1 MSAADRATE
10 RTQDQADAG
19 ATATTPGGPLS
30 HLKVLDLSRILAAPW
45 AGQILADLGAEVIKV
60 ERPGAGDDTRS
71 WGPPFLKDAT
81 GQDTR
86 EAGYY
91 LAVNRGKRSI
101 TVSIDTP
108 EGQQIVRELALQADI
123 VLENYKAGTLAR
135 YGLDEASLRA
145 INPRLIYCSV
155 TGFGQ
160 TGPRRDQPAY
170 DFLIQAMGGLM
181 SVTGERDGRPGGGPQ
196 KVGVPIVDLMT
207 GMYTAVSVL
216 AAVARRDRTGLGD
229 AIDIGMLDVQVSTL
243 ANQAMN
249 FLVSGKT
256 PGRNGNAHP
265 NIQPQ
270 DVYACA
276 DGDMILV
283 VGNDGQF
290 ARLCGVLAH
299 AEWAADERF
308 RTNAQRVR
316 NIDELSAMLRA
327 EFSVRPR
334 AGVIAA
340 LDAAGVPSGAINS
353 VPEVFE
359 DPQVKARGMLMH
371 MAHPA
376 GVDVPQV
383 ASPMRFAD
391 APIRYKRPPPLLGEH
406 SEEVLR
412 ELGYDDGKIAALRA
426 SGAI

>member
-1 MSAADRATE
+1 MS
-10 RTQDQADAG
+10 
-19 ATATTPGGPLS
+19 TPTGPLS
-30 HLKVLDLSRILAAPW
+30 HVKVLDLSRILAAPW
-45 AGQILADLGAEVIKV
+45 AAQVLADLGASVIKV

-71 WGPPFLKDAT
+71 WGPPFLKDAN

-101 TVSIDTP
+101 TLSLDQP
-108 EGQQIVRELALQADI
+108 EGQRIVRELAMEADI

-181 SVTGERDGRPGGGPQ
+181 SVTGEKDGQPGGGPQ

-207 GMYTAVSVL
+207 GMYTAVAVL
-216 AAVARRDRTGLGD
+216 AALARRNETGRGD
-229 AIDIGMLDVQVSTL
+229 YIDIGMLDVQVATL

-249 FLVSGKT
+249 HLVSGKVPT
-256 PGRNGNAHP
+256 RNGNAHP

-270 DVYACA
+270 DVYRCA
-276 DGDMILV
+276 DGDAILV

-290 ARLCGVLAH
+290 AKLCAVLG
-299 AEWAADERF
+299 EPDWATDPRYA
-308 RTNAQRVR
+308 TNAQRVR
-316 NIDELSAMLRA
+316 HIADLSALLRDA
-327 EFSVRPR
+327 FAKWQR
-334 AGVIAA
+334 ADLIAA
-340 LDAAGVPSGAINS
+340 LDTAGVPCGPINS
-353 VPEVFE
+353 VPEVFQ
-359 DPQVKARGMLMH
+359 DPQVQARGMLKQVP
-371 MAHPA
+371 HPS
-376 GVDVPQV
+376 GVLVPQV
-383 ASPMRFAD
+383 SSPMRFAD
-391 APIRYKRPPPLLGEH
+391 ATLPTLAAPPLLGQHTEAI
-406 SEEVLR
+406 LQ
-412 ELGYDDGKIAALRA
+412 ELGYNTAAIEHLQTT
-426 SGAI
+426 GVV

>member
-1 MSAADRATE
+1 MASAP
-10 RTQDQADAG
+10 
-19 ATATTPGGPLS
+19 TPSAKGPLS
-30 HLKVLDLSRILAAPW
+30 HVRVLDLSRILAAPW
-45 AGQILADLGAEVIKV
+45 AGQMLADLGAEVIKV
-60 ERPGAGDDTRS
+60 ERPGVGDDTRS

-101 TVSIDTP
+101 TVSLEKP
-108 EGQQIVRELALQADI
+108 EGQRIVRELAQRCDI
-123 VLENYKAGTLAR
+123 VLENYKAGTLTR

-145 INPRLIYCSV
+145 LNPRLIYCSV

-181 SVTGERDGRPGGGPQ
+181 SVTGERDGQPGAGPQ

-216 AAVARRDRTGLGD
+216 AALARRAETGRGD
-229 AIDIGMLDVQVSTL
+229 SIDIAMLDVQVATL

-256 PGRNGNAHP
+256 PQRNGNAHP

-276 DGDMILV
+276 DGAVILV
-283 VGNDGQF
+283 VGNDRQF
-290 ARLCGVLAH
+290 AKLCQALGH
-299 AEWAADERF
+299 PEWVQDERYA
-308 RTNAQRVR
+308 TNPQRVR
-316 NIDELSAMLRA
+316 HIATLSASLREVFA
-327 EFSVRPR
+327 SWQRSEL
-334 AGVIAA
+334 IAA
-340 LDAAGVPSGAINS
+340 LDLAGVPCGPINS
-353 VPEVFE
+353 VPEVFD
-359 DPQVKARGMLMH
+359 DPQVRHRGMLRH
-371 MAHPA
+371 LPHPF
-376 GVDVPQV
+376 GVEVPQV
-383 ASPMRFAD
+383 ASPMRFGEA
-391 APIRYKRPPPLLGEH
+391 ASQIHRAPPLLGQH
-406 SEEVLR
+406 SDDILQ
-412 ELGYDDGKIAALRA
+412 ELGYDAPGIASLRA
-426 SGAI
+426 AGVV